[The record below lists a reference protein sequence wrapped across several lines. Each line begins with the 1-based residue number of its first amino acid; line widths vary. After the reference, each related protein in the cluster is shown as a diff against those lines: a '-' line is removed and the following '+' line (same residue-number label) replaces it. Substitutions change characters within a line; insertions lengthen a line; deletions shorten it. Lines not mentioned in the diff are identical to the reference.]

1 MKAFKKE
8 SIIMSIL
15 ISRNTGVLGSGTRI
29 QIRINGKKMASIK
42 ENSNME
48 LELPDDKA
56 YLKVTQ
62 LGLKSDTVAIKESD
76 VIKITLK
83 KGYKALSIAIII
95 TFVLSIFAPILSNE
109 IALVFFF
116 FWLLMIVFT
125 FLSHPIHLNISNR
138 KN

>member
-1 MKAFKKE
+1 LKAFKKE

>member
-1 MKAFKKE
+1 
-8 SIIMSIL
+8 MSIL